1 MFDVLIVCG
10 FGKKGELGT
19 GHLTRCLN
27 IIKFLK
33 KKNNIKNVCFAINCN
48 DKTNEA
54 KKIINLYDKKIKTIS
69 LKSKFLISQLNKLS
83 SKLLIVD
90 TLSKFKN
97 SEILKLKK
105 KNKKIILLDDT
116 NFQSSTYD
124 LKINSL
130 LWNKK
135 IKNEKNYHGYEFN
148 IIPSYFEKIKSK
160 EINNKIF
167 IFFGGFDNK
176 NYTIKIS
183 NILSKRKFRDYK
195 FFFENKYQKLIENRN
210 NFKYY
215 NRSNF
220 FRHFSSAKII
230 ICSGSLIMFDSIFLN
245 KITICKAQYKHQSLN
260 IKRLIKLR
268 LVKKLYFNYGLKFL
282 DKIMKPKKQKI
293 LTNKGIKFILNRI
306 NNIYIKAANEHKF

>member
-69 LKSKFLISQLNKLS
+69 LKSKFLNSQLNKLS

-105 KNKKIILLDDT
+105 KIKK
-116 NFQSSTYD
+116 
-124 LKINSL
+124 
-130 LWNKK
+130 
-135 IKNEKNYHGYEFN
+135 
-148 IIPSYFEKIKSK
+148 
-160 EINNKIF
+160 
-167 IFFGGFDNK
+167 
-176 NYTIKIS
+176 
-183 NILSKRKFRDYK
+183 
-195 FFFENKYQKLIENRN
+195 
-210 NFKYY
+210 
-215 NRSNF
+215 
-220 FRHFSSAKII
+220 
-230 ICSGSLIMFDSIFLN
+230 
-245 KITICKAQYKHQSLN
+245 
-260 IKRLIKLR
+260 
-268 LVKKLYFNYGLKFL
+268 
-282 DKIMKPKKQKI
+282 
-293 LTNKGIKFILNRI
+293 
-306 NNIYIKAANEHKF
+306 